1 MKLKE
6 RFQRWWSPAKWRDEH
21 PEESDGEGY
30 ALSEEQ
36 QLDEEYGKVR
46 PEEESAPIDP
56 FHH

>member
-1 MKLKE
+1 MVSD

-21 PEESDGEGY
+21 PEGSEGEGY

-36 QLDEEYGKVR
+36 ELDEKYGES
-46 PEEESAPIDP
+46 PEERLPPVDP

>member
-1 MKLKE
+1 MMKLRD

-21 PEESDGEGY
+21 PEASEGEGY

-36 QLDEEYGKVR
+36 ELDEKYGESG
-46 PEEESAPIDP
+46 EERLPPVDP